1 MSKLKAHL
9 ENIALSH
16 SVFALP
22 FAYMGAFLAAG
33 AVPSGHDLLWITLAM
48 IGARSAA
55 LALNNYI
62 DLKYDK
68 LHPRFTKRPMVTGA
82 VKPREAV
89 ILIIVCLAL
98 FLLAAAQLQPLC
110 LKLWPL
116 ALIPLV
122 VYPYMKRISW
132 TCHLVLGIALAVAPV
147 GAWVGVTGEISVAVL
162 FLGLAVGVWIAGFD
176 VIYACQDVA
185 FDKANGLH
193 SMPVRFGVRGALRL
207 TKIMHMISICCFAV
221 VGWLLQLHFIY
232 YGGVVLAGAVLV
244 YQHSIVSANNLSK
257 VTQRY
262 FMRNGL
268 VGILLFLFTVIAL
281 IYGKN

>member
-33 AVPSGHDLLWITLAM
+33 GIPSLHDLFWITLAM
-48 IGARSAA
+48 VGARSAA

-68 LHPRFTKRPMVTGA
+68 LHPRFTQRPMVTGA

-89 ILIIVCLAL
+89 LLIAVCLAI
-98 FLLAAAQLQPLC
+98 FLVAAAQLKPLC

-116 ALIPLV
+116 ALVPLV
-122 VYPYMKRISW
+122 IYPYMKRFSW
-132 TCHLVLGIALAVAPV
+132 ACHLVLGLALAVAPV
-147 GAWVGVTGEISVAVL
+147 GAWIGVAGEMSLAVV

-185 FDKANGLH
+185 FDKAHGLN
-193 SMPVRFGVRGALRL
+193 SMPVRFGVQGALRL
-207 TKIMHMISICCFAV
+207 SRIMHIISIAGFAI
-221 VGWLLQLHFIY
+221 VGFLLQLHAIY
-232 YGGVVLAGAVLV
+232 YGGVVLASIVLI
-244 YQHSIVSANNLSK
+244 YQHSIVSEVDLTK

-268 VGILLFLFTVIAL
+268 VGIVLFVFTIIAL
-281 IYGKN
+281 IA